1 MNEPVV
7 SIMSSV
13 YTAVTTFL
21 TNIVSYMETLVNEIT
36 GNDVLIVFILAIP
49 LVSFAVGLLA
59 RLVKRSFR

>member
-1 MNEPVV
+1 MEPAV
-7 SIMSSV
+7 SAMTAV
-13 YTAVTTFL
+13 YTAVTAFL
-21 TNIVSYMETLVNEIT
+21 TAIVGYMESLVTEIT

>member
-1 MNEPVV
+1 MTPT
-7 SIMSSV
+7 SPMTAV

-21 TNIVSYMETLVNEIT
+21 TNIVAYMESLVTEIT